1 MAKRKRVKKVKS
13 NEPKITDIKREYFFD
28 EDGVEKVKQTYMNG
42 SKVVKEDIV
51 NS

>member
-1 MAKRKRVKKVKS
+1 MAKQTKKKS
-13 NEPKITDIKREYFFD
+13 NEPKVTDIKREYFF

-42 SKVVKEDIV
+42 SKVVKEDVV